1 MLRQRTF
8 GLPLVGLL
16 ACIAA
21 ASLSCRKTATSA
33 PQPVAK
39 PVRLGSIL
47 DMTSV
52 GASYGKRMK
61 QGFQLALA
69 DAKENAPA
77 GSVLPELLIED
88 FQWDTGKALT
98 AYRKL
103 TSVDG
108 ARVIVGITGSRNAK
122 PVAEA
127 SKTDDVV
134 IIDALT
140 SSPTLTRQGGPH
152 YFRVM
157 ASDAFA
163 GRFNAQWAAS
173 SGMRRAAIMYVEDEW
188 GVSYRDEL
196 KRYIDETGN
205 VSVVEQGGA
214 VGSRDYR
221 PQIKRFKDF
230 GVDTIFLLLYP
241 PDGGA
246 FIQQA
251 RQAGLRATVY
261 GSDNLSAPEFAAPGP
276 TIVEGVR
283 LALPAAVAGP
293 AYDSFRKKYAAR
305 YGEEADT
312 IAAKSYDAM
321 AVAIDA
327 LRRAGAKPEDIRHL
341 LKSPGYSFQGLS
353 GRIEFDA
360 NGDLK
365 SQEYTKMVYS
375 NGKLV
380 PFTQSPQ

>member
-1 MLRQRTF
+1 
-8 GLPLVGLL
+8 
-16 ACIAA
+16 
-21 ASLSCRKTATSA
+21 
-33 PQPVAK
+33 
-39 PVRLGSIL
+39 
-47 DMTSV
+47 
-52 GASYGKRMK
+52 
-61 QGFQLALA
+61 
-69 DAKENAPA
+69 
-77 GSVLPELLIED
+77 
-88 FQWDTGKALT
+88 
-98 AYRKL
+98 
-103 TSVDG
+103 
-108 ARVIVGITGSRNAK
+108 
-122 PVAEA
+122 VAEA

-163 GRFNAQWAAS
+163 GRFNAKWAAS

-196 KRYIDETGN
+196 KRYLAETGN
-205 VSVVEQGGA
+205 VPVVEQGGA

-230 GVDTIFLLLYP
+230 GADTIFLLLYP

-246 FIQQA
+246 FVQQA
-251 RQAGLRATVY
+251 RQDRFAAIAY

-276 TIVEGVR
+276 AVVEGVR

-293 AYDSFRKKYAAR
+293 EYEAFRKKYLER
-305 YGEEADT
+305 YHEEADT

-321 AVAIDA
+321 AVALDA
-327 LRRAGAKPEDIRHL
+327 LRRVGDKPNDIRLL
-341 LKSPGYSFQGLS
+341 LKSPGYLLQGLS

-365 SQEYTKMVYS
+365 SQEYTKMVYV

-380 PFTQSPQ
+380 AFDGSSH